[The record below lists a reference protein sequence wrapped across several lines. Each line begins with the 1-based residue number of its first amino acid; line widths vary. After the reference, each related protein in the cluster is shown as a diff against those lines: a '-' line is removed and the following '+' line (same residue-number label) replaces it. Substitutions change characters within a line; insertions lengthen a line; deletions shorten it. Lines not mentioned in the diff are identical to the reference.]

1 MAISRYHM
9 YDSVSILITD
19 VAQWVSTEFFDEV
32 FHIFKIAISTR
43 EQYVFFVFVAGYAG
57 HYGC

>member
-1 MAISRYHM
+1 M
-9 YDSVSILITD
+9 YDSVSVLITD